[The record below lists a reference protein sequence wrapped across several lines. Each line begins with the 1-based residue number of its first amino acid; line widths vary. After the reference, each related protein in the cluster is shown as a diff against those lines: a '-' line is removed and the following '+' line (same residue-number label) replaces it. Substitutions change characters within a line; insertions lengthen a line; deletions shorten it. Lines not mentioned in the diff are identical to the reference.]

1 VNRSTAGWNES
12 TKKPRELSAASEAK
26 QSNSPLFRSLS
37 VVRTI
42 PAVLH
47 VPELAD
53 EPALIHGF
61 STTLLG
67 SVGLTHATDRGAVMK
82 SRDEFAR
89 ILELDGSAS
98 LTVAGAIHGAD
109 VARVDSA
116 PAIIDDVDALITDRL
131 RIGLF
136 TTHADCFPIIL
147 WDPIHRAVGLAHA
160 GWRGTHA
167 GVAVAALQAMQ
178 REFGT
183 EPRTVRAGIGPGI
196 CGGCYE
202 VGPEVAESF
211 DGAFVTR
218 GDGDRFLLDLAAS
231 NIAQLKEAGVDA
243 VYDIAMCT
251 KESYLFPSHRRL
263 PDGTRFGA
271 IVALR

>member
-1 VNRSTAGWNES
+1 V
-12 TKKPRELSAASEAK
+12 K
-26 QSNSPLFRSLS
+26 
-37 VVRTI
+37 TI

-67 SVGLTHATDRGAVMK
+67 SMGLSHAPDRAAVMK
-82 SRDEFAR
+82 SRDEFAH
-89 ILELDGSAS
+89 ILELGGSES
-98 LTVAGAIHGAD
+98 LAVAGAVHGAD

-116 PAIIDDVDALITDRL
+116 PAMIDDVDALITDRPG
-131 RIGLF
+131 IGLF
-136 TTHADCFPIIL
+136 TTHADCFPIVL
-147 WDPIHRAVGLAHA
+147 WDPIHRAVGLTHA
-160 GWRGTHA
+160 GWRGTRA
-167 GVAVAALQAMQ
+167 GVSVATLKAME

-183 EPRTVRAGIGPGI
+183 KPRDVRAAIGPGI
-196 CGGCYE
+196 CGRCYE

-211 DGAFVTR
+211 EDAFVTR
-218 GDGDRFLLDLAAS
+218 GEGDRFLLDLAAS
-231 NIAQLKEAGVDA
+231 NIAQLNGVGVRA
-243 VYDIAMCT
+243 VHDIAMCT

-263 PDGTRFGA
+263 SDGTRFGA

>member
-1 VNRSTAGWNES
+1 
-12 TKKPRELSAASEAK
+12 
-26 QSNSPLFRSLS
+26 
-37 VVRTI
+37 VRTI

-53 EPALIHGF
+53 EPTLIHGF

-67 SVGLTHATDRGAVMK
+67 SVGLTHAPDRVAVIK

-89 ILELDGSAS
+89 ILELEGSDS
-98 LTVAGAIHGAD
+98 LAVAGAVHGAD

-116 PAIIDDVDALITDRL
+116 PAIIDDVDALITDRPG
-131 RIGLF
+131 IGLF
-136 TTHADCFPIIL
+136 TTHADCFPIVL

-160 GWRGTHA
+160 GWRGTRA
-167 GVAVAALQAMQ
+167 GVAVAALTAME

-183 EPRTVRAGIGPGI
+183 KPRDVRAGIGPGI
-196 CGGCYE
+196 CGRCYE
-202 VGPEVAESF
+202 VGPEVAGSF
-211 DGAFVTR
+211 EEAFVTR
-218 GDGDRFLLDLAAS
+218 GDGDRFRLDLAAS
-231 NIAQLKEAGVDA
+231 NAAQLKSAGVR
-243 VYDIAMCT
+243 VVHDIAMCT

-263 PDGTRFGA
+263 ADGARFGA

>member
-1 VNRSTAGWNES
+1 V
-12 TKKPRELSAASEAK
+12 K
-26 QSNSPLFRSLS
+26 
-37 VVRTI
+37 TI

-67 SVGLTHATDRGAVMK
+67 SLGLTHATDRAAVMK

-89 ILELDGSAS
+89 ILELNGSDS
-98 LTVAGAIHGAD
+98 LTVAGAVHGAD

-116 PAIIDDVDALITDRL
+116 PAIIDDVDALITDRPG
-131 RIGLF
+131 IGLF

-147 WDPIHRAVGLAHA
+147 WDPIHGAVGLAHA

-167 GVAVAALQAMQ
+167 GVAIAALQAMKQ
-178 REFGT
+178 EFGT
-183 EPRTVRAGIGPGI
+183 ETRDVRAGIGPGI
-196 CGGCYE
+196 CGRCYQ
-202 VGPEVAESF
+202 VGPEVADMF
-211 DGAFVTR
+211 GGAFVTR
-218 GDGDRFLLDLAAS
+218 GDGDRSLLDLAAS
-231 NIAQLKEAGVDA
+231 NIAQLKEAGVGA

-263 PDGTRFGA
+263 ADGTRFGA

>member
-1 VNRSTAGWNES
+1 M
-12 TKKPRELSAASEAK
+12 K
-26 QSNSPLFRSLS
+26 
-37 VVRTI
+37 TI

-67 SVGLTHATDRGAVMK
+67 SLGLTHAIDRATVMK

-89 ILELDGSAS
+89 LLELDGSGS
-98 LTVAGAIHGAD
+98 LTVAGAVHGAD

-116 PAIIDDVDALITDRL
+116 PAIIDDVDALITDR
-131 RIGLF
+131 RGIGLF
-136 TTHADCFPIIL
+136 TTHADCFPIVL
-147 WDPIHRAVGLAHA
+147 WDPIHAAVGLAHA

-167 GVAVAALQAMQ
+167 RVAVAALDAME

-183 EPRTVRAGIGPGI
+183 KPRDVRAGIGPGI
-196 CGGCYE
+196 CGRCYE
-202 VGPEVAESF
+202 VGPEVAGNF
-211 DGAFVTR
+211 DKPFVAS
-218 GDGDRFLLDLAAS
+218 GEGDRFLLDLAAA
-231 NIAQLKEAGVDA
+231 NMAQLKGAGVRA
-243 VYDIAMCT
+243 VHDISMCT

-263 PDGTRFGA
+263 ADGTRFGA

>member
-1 VNRSTAGWNES
+1 M
-12 TKKPRELSAASEAK
+12 K
-26 QSNSPLFRSLS
+26 
-37 VVRTI
+37 TI

-67 SVGLTHATDRGAVMK
+67 SVGLTHATDRAAVMK

-89 ILELDGSAS
+89 ILELDGSES
-98 LTVAGAIHGAD
+98 LTVAGAVHGAD

-116 PAIIDDVDALITDRL
+116 PGMIDDVDALITDRPG
-131 RIGLF
+131 IGLF
-136 TTHADCFPIIL
+136 TTHADCFPIVL
-147 WDPIHRAVGLAHA
+147 WDPIHAAVGLAHA

-167 GVAVAALQAMQ
+167 GVAVAALRAMEH
-178 REFGT
+178 EFGT
-183 EPRTVRAGIGPGI
+183 KPRDVRAGIGPGI
-196 CGGCYE
+196 CGRCYE

-211 DGAFVTR
+211 DDAFVTR
-218 GDGDRFLLDLAAS
+218 GEGDRFLLDLSAS
-231 NIAQLKEAGVDA
+231 NMAQLKHAGVRA
-243 VYDIAMCT
+243 VHDIAMCT
-251 KESYLFPSHRRL
+251 KESYLFPSHRRH

>member
-1 VNRSTAGWNES
+1 V
-12 TKKPRELSAASEAK
+12 K
-26 QSNSPLFRSLS
+26 
-37 VVRTI
+37 TI

-67 SVGLTHATDRGAVMK
+67 SVGLTHATDRARVMK

-89 ILELDGSAS
+89 ILELGGSEA
-98 LTVAGAIHGAD
+98 LTVAGAVHGAD

-116 PAIIDDVDALITDRL
+116 PAIIDDVDALITDR
-131 RIGLF
+131 RGIGLF
-136 TTHADCFPIIL
+136 TTHADCFPIVL
-147 WDPIHRAVGLAHA
+147 WDPIHAAVGLAHA

-167 GVAVAALQAMQ
+167 GVAVAALNAME

-183 EPRTVRAGIGPGI
+183 KPRDVRAGIGPGI
-196 CGGCYE
+196 CGRCYE
-202 VGPEVAESF
+202 VGPEVAENF
-211 DGAFVTR
+211 EGAFLAR

-231 NIAQLKEAGVDA
+231 NLAQLKEAGVRA
-243 VYDIAMCT
+243 VHDIAMCT

-263 PDGTRFGA
+263 PDGSRFGA

>member
-1 VNRSTAGWNES
+1 M
-12 TKKPRELSAASEAK
+12 
-26 QSNSPLFRSLS
+26 
-37 VVRTI
+37 
-42 PAVLH
+42 LH

-67 SVGLTHATDRGAVMK
+67 SVGLTHATDRAGVMK

-89 ILELDGSAS
+89 ILELDGSES
-98 LTVAGAIHGAD
+98 LTVAGAVHGAD

-116 PAIIDDVDALITDRL
+116 PAIIDDVDALITDR
-131 RIGLF
+131 RGIGLF
-136 TTHADCFPIIL
+136 TTHADCFPIVL
-147 WDPIHRAVGLAHA
+147 WDPIHAAVGLAHA

-167 GVAVAALQAMQ
+167 GVCVAALNAME

-183 EPRTVRAGIGPGI
+183 KSRDVRVGIGPGI
-196 CGGCYE
+196 CGRCYE
-202 VGPEVAESF
+202 VGPEVAENF
-211 DGAFVTR
+211 EGAFLTR
-218 GDGDRFLLDLAAS
+218 GAGDRFLLDLAAS
-231 NIAQLKEAGVDA
+231 NVAQLKGAGVRA
-243 VYDIAMCT
+243 VHDIAMCT

-263 PDGTRFGA
+263 ADGTRFGA